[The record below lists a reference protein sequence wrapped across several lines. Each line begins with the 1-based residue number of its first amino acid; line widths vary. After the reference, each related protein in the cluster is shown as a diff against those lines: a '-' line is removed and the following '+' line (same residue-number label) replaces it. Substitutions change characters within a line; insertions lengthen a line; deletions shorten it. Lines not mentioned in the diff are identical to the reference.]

1 MCLIDWVVGLVGL
14 VGVIGVVVVRVIKA
28 VGAVVVLGC
37 CDFDLLGRWVVCL
50 VGPLSVSLI
59 VGSLFLCAFCWVNL
73 SACSAKYGRANNMK
87 QLQRG

>member
-1 MCLIDWVVGLVGL
+1 MPICLIDWVVGLVGL

-50 VGPLSVSLI
+50 FGP
-59 VGSLFLCAFCWVNL
+59 
-73 SACSAKYGRANNMK
+73 
-87 QLQRG
+87 